1 MLESSANQTWA
12 GNCAIDIDE
21 CASAPCAN
29 DAICFDSIRDHQ
41 LPVHSFRC
49 LCRPGFADGW
59 CEYDF
64 ITEYEEQC
72 ALSTGGRCQVDVDEC
87 ALECWKHGSL
97 FDLETG
103 VALTLPAVKPV
114 AVHVV
119 EVIGDDVHVALAEG
133 AGS

>member
-1 MLESSANQTWA
+1 MSGLRACALNDLVDGA
-12 GNCAIDIDE
+12 AVRVVVDGRPLALVRLGDRIHAIDDK
-21 CASAPCAN
+21 CS
-29 DAICFDSIRDHQ
+29 H
-41 LPVHSFRC
+41 
-49 LCRPGFADGW
+49 ADVSLAEG
-59 CEYDF
+59 D
-64 ITEYEEQC
+64 
-72 ALSTGGRCQVDVDEC
+72 VDVDEC

-133 AGS
+133 AGA